1 MGPGAEWRCGNSLEA
16 QRLGVHFLTAE
27 DLGSIPGQGT
37 KILQAMHP
45 GKKKKEVVL
54 VVKMGVP
61 DTPSGAHSDCLRCGV
76 GFTAHPCFPSSRE

>member
-45 GKKKKEVVL
+45 GKKKKRSCV
-54 VVKMGVP
+54 GGQ
-61 DTPSGAHSDCLRCGV
+61 DGGAGYTKWC
-76 GFTAHPCFPSSRE
+76 PQ